1 MMWKFVRRRAVV
13 VAAFPIVLA
22 AVVVA
27 VAGGS
32 DAKTTGKD
40 ATRAYG
46 IARASSAVGSTG
58 NNMSVASPGTAGPQ
72 VINGQFQGT
81 SPPVSTLPALPMLHA
96 PLKANQIESQK
107 PGSAPPAGGDSGK
120 PG

>member
-22 AVVVA
+22 SVVVA

-58 NNMSVASPGTAGPQ
+58 NNMSVASPCTAGPQ

-81 SPPVSTLPALPMLHA
+81 SPAVST
-96 PLKANQIESQK
+96 SRRRR
-107 PGSAPPAGGDSGK
+107 S
-120 PG
+120 

>member
-1 MMWKFVRRRAVV
+1 MMWKFVRRRTVV

-22 AVVVA
+22 SVVVA

-32 DAKTTGKD
+32 GAETTGKD

-81 SPPVSTLPALPMLHA
+81 SPAVST
-96 PLKANQIESQK
+96 SRRTR
-107 PGSAPPAGGDSGK
+107 S
-120 PG
+120 

>member
-1 MMWKFVRRRAVV
+1 MMWKFVRRRTVV
-13 VAAFPIVLA
+13 VAALPVVLA

-46 IARASSAVGSTG
+46 IARASSAVGSTAIR
-58 NNMSVASPGTAGPQ
+58 VASD
-72 VINGQFQGT
+72 
-81 SPPVSTLPALPMLHA
+81 
-96 PLKANQIESQK
+96 
-107 PGSAPPAGGDSGK
+107 AGGR
-120 PG
+120 